1 MPKCK
6 INHNGFF
13 VAADPIQL
21 PSIIHHEICGE
32 LASTQPNQDLFICFA
47 CVCLGLTAKGDE
59 MGFGASINAVSE
71 ETHGLS
77 DPPVNLHRGCRGHSR
92 GQRSAFM
99 HITNNVL
106 LWPIAKAES
115 TGSSH
120 ETACIMKNKFLSFK

>member
-1 MPKCK
+1 M
-6 INHNGFF
+6 
-13 VAADPIQL
+13 
-21 PSIIHHEICGE
+21 S
-32 LASTQPNQDLFICFA
+32 
-47 CVCLGLTAKGDE
+47 
-59 MGFGASINAVSE
+59 FGASINTVSE

-77 DPPVNLHRGCRGHSR
+77 DPPVNLDGGYRGQSR

-120 ETACIMKNKFLSFK
+120 VTACMMKNKFLSFK